1 MTAMNECHETF
12 NKAEEKPKKKAK
24 GKSWAGL
31 LNTGPKYAGRH
42 RNDDEAECRMLA
54 VNGCTVQE
62 SKWDELLVQ
71 ATHMLSKQ
79 SRKLSRVVLQ
89 AFLLVFEIPFF

>member
-12 NKAEEKPKKKAK
+12 NTAEEKPKKKAK

-42 RNDDEAECRMLA
+42 RNDDEAEWRMLF

-62 SKWDELLVQ
+62 S
-71 ATHMLSKQ
+71 T
-79 SRKLSRVVLQ
+79 
-89 AFLLVFEIPFF
+89 

>member
-1 MTAMNECHETF
+1 MGVVPLIQVVDRAMTAMNECHETF

-42 RNDDEAECRMLA
+42 RNDDEAEWRMLYIA
-54 VNGCTVQE
+54 VNGCMVQE
-62 SKWDELLVQ
+62 SK
-71 ATHMLSKQ
+71 
-79 SRKLSRVVLQ
+79 
-89 AFLLVFEIPFF
+89 